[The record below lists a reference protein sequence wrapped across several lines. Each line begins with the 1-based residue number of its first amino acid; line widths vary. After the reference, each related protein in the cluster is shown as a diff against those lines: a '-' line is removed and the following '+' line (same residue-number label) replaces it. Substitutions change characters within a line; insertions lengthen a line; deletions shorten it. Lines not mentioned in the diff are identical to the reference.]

1 MIAAD
6 GIDEFLFNLPSAR
19 RPYPH
24 LASLPTGESLHLHA
38 TDTDGEWVIRFTDS
52 GIAWERGHEKATT
65 AIRGPVTSLLLFTY
79 GRRPASDPSLAA
91 FGDESIPALWQEK
104 TAL

>member
-1 MIAAD
+1 
-6 GIDEFLFNLPSAR
+6 
-19 RPYPH
+19 
-24 LASLPTGESLHLHA
+24 
-38 TDTDGEWVIRFTDS
+38 VIRFTDS

-79 GRRPASDPSLAA
+79 GRLPAADARLTC
-91 FGDESIPALWQEK
+91 FGDESIPGLWQEK

>member
-1 MIAAD
+1 
-6 GIDEFLFNLPSAR
+6 
-19 RPYPH
+19 
-24 LASLPTGESLHLHA
+24 LHA
-38 TDTDGEWVIRFTDS
+38 TDVDGEWVIRFTDS

-79 GRRPASDPSLAA
+79 GRLPASDARLTS